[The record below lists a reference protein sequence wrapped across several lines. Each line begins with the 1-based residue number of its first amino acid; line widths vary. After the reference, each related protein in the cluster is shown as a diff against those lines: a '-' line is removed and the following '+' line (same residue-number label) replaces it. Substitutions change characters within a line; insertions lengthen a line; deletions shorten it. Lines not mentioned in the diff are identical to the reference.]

1 MTYESQIYAK
11 RHIQRSDSLSLA
23 FFIPFPLSFGSNQLY
38 FFFVSFD
45 KSKQINTYSMIPPS
59 FLHKGWYIV
68 HTLLQFVFCHLTIY
82 PGNYSDSIH
91 RDKLHFFFTVAW
103 TPLCTCAMVYFGQSP
118 IFEHL
123 STFQYFAIIQKWS
136 NKNLV
141 HIVGSVFSMQS
152 PRDVIAGPK
161 T

>member
-1 MTYESQIYAK
+1 MTSESQIYAK

-23 FFIPFPLSFGSNQLY
+23 LFIPFPFSFGSNQLY
-38 FFFVSFD
+38 FFVSFD
-45 KSKQINTYSMIPPS
+45 KSKQIYTYSIIPPS
-59 FLHKGWYIV
+59 FLHKRWYIV
-68 HTLLQFVFCHLTIY
+68 HTLLQLVFCHLTIY

-103 TPLCTCAMVYFGQSP
+103 APLYTCAMAYFSQSP
-118 IFEHL
+118 IFEYL
-123 STFQYFAIIQKWS
+123 STFQYFAIIQKCS
-136 NKNLV
+136 NENLV

-152 PRDVIAGPK
+152 PRDGIAGPK